1 MTDVWPIMIPVI
13 AIAIVLIASYLIW
26 RMVKTVKDRRS
37 GFPAGDER
45 TQKIMGKAATFA
57 LYTGMYFTLALVWIN
72 FASQQFYGSYAFEEG
87 YALIASLLV
96 YSISFA
102 IYGWYFGR
110 RADS

>member
-1 MTDVWPIMIPVI
+1 MSDVWPITIPAI
-13 AIAIVLIASYLIW
+13 AVAIVLIAIYLVWKI
-26 RMVKTVKDRRS
+26 VKDRRS

-57 LYTGMYFTLALVWIN
+57 LYAGMYFTIALLLVD
-72 FASQQFYGSYAFEEG
+72 FASREFYGSYAFEEG

-96 YSISFA
+96 YSVSFL
-102 IYGWYFGR
+102 IFSWYFGR

>member
-1 MTDVWPIMIPVI
+1 MTDVWPITIPVI
-13 AIAIVLIASYLIW
+13 AIVITLIAVYLVWKI
-26 RMVKTVKDRRS
+26 VKERRS

-45 TQKIMGKAATFA
+45 TQKIVGKAATFA

-72 FASQQFYGSYAFEEG
+72 FASKQFYGSYAFEEG

-102 IYGWYFGR
+102 IYGWYFRR